1 MIKRFILMAACLFAA
16 TVGAQAQTDVVTG
29 TVRSAGDGGPL
40 TGVNVVVKGTTVLA
54 ITDLDGRYS
63 VNVPSGSTTLTFSY
77 VGFNTQDVLISG
89 RSIVDIRMAVDVRQL
104 DELVVTAFGVE
115 QERKSLGYS
124 VQEVRAVSLVEAQQ
138 PNLVNALQGKVA
150 GVQITNSGGAPG
162 AASTIL
168 IRGGTSLSGNNQP
181 LFIVDGIPIDNS
193 APVSR
198 GTGLGAQSTVNSN
211 RGIDINPEDI
221 ESITIL
227 KGPAAAVLYGLR
239 ASEGAIIITTKRGK
253 AGVSRVSYSN
263 GISFDM
269 VNRLPEMQGR
279 FKQGVEGVSNPD
291 ARSSWGPE
299 FGSGETVYDN
309 LGNFFQTAQTSRHD
323 LSVSGGT
330 NRSTFYMSTSRYDQL
345 GVVKNTGFQRTSFR
359 VSAESRIF
367 DNLSVGGSA
376 NYVNSQNS
384 SALQGSG
391 VSETNIVSASGG
403 GGGGTM
409 RGIYNWPRNVN
420 MADYLK
426 EDGSQKTI
434 LGVSGDA
441 AFIDNP
447 YWSIRNNPNNS
458 TVNRLL
464 ASLSAT
470 YNPLDYMT
478 ITYRAGTDIFN
489 EEFTS
494 VRGSGTVIGGEERG
508 AITQNDILNE
518 IITSTLL
525 VTLRRSLSKDI
536 NANLTL
542 GNNVE
547 MARRVG
553 TSWYGRNFIAPSFAS
568 INNVA
573 QVDRTVSQ
581 SGFNRRIIGV
591 FGDLNMD
598 WKNVVFLNVRGR
610 NDWSSTLPK
619 DARSFFYPSVS
630 TAIVVTDLLDEF
642 GVDNGYKR
650 ILSFAKL
657 RASLTRVGKDAPPHV
672 LGNRYFNTTNSFTG
686 APRGFI
692 VDTYAFGSP
701 DLRPEYTESFETG
714 VDLRLFE
721 GRIGVD
727 FSYYKMSTDDQIL
740 FTRVPPSAS
749 SFIAYLNGGR
759 IDNEGVE
766 LMINASPVSRNDFKW
781 DMDFNFTKN
790 TSTVVDLP
798 GLLDRVEQSSA
809 SVDGFV
815 AQGAGFLGRSLFGI
829 NADVWL
835 RNADGV
841 LLLNNAGYPQID
853 PTKRVVGDRNPDFTI
868 GFTNSFSYKNVSLS
882 FLWDIRIGGDIYNAT
897 ENALVRSGMSTKTL
911 DRGQTVIFD
920 GIIASTGQPST
931 ISVPLNQN
939 YYQNIYRGNAQAFV
953 EDGTWYRLRYATLS
967 YRVPQRSLERFGIKG
982 LELTATGRNLLL
994 FTNYSGVDP
1003 EVSSGGSGVSG
1014 TGSMGMDNLGVPGT
1028 RGFDFGLRLLL

>member
-1 MIKRFILMAACLFAA
+1 MLRRFILMTACLFVN
-16 TVGAQAQTDVVTG
+16 TVGAYAQAGAVTG
-29 TVRSAGDGGPL
+29 TVRSAEDGGTL

-54 ITDLDGRYS
+54 ITDIDGRFS
-63 VNVPSGSTTLTFSY
+63 INVPSGATTLTFSY
-77 VGFNTQDVLISG
+77 IGYRSQDVLISG
-89 RSIVDIRMAVDVRQL
+89 RSVVDVRLAVDTRQL

-124 VQEVRAVSLVEAQQ
+124 VQEVRAASIVEAQQ

-150 GVQITNSGGAPG
+150 GVQISNSGGAPG
-162 AASTIL
+162 AASVIM

-198 GTGLGAQSTVNSN
+198 GVGLGAQSTVNSN

-239 ASEGAIIITTKRGK
+239 ASEGAVIITTKRGK
-253 AGVSRVSYSN
+253 AGTSRVSYSN

-269 VNRLPEMQGR
+269 VSRLPEMQGK
-279 FKQGVEGVSNPD
+279 FKQGVDGVFNAD

-299 FGSGETVYDN
+299 FASDETVYDN
-309 LGNFFQTAQTSRHD
+309 IGDFFQTAQTSRHD

-330 NRSTFYMSTSRYDQL
+330 NRSTFYMSTSRYDQV
-345 GVVKNTGFQRTSFR
+345 GIIKNTDFQRTSFR
-359 VSAESRIF
+359 VSADTRIF
-367 DNLSVGGSA
+367 DNLTVGGSA
-376 NYVNSQNS
+376 NYVNSQNR

-391 VSETNIVSASGG
+391 VSETNIVSATGG

-409 RGIYNWPRNVN
+409 RGIYNWPRNVK

-426 EDGSQKTI
+426 EDGSQKTL

-447 YWSIRNNPNNS
+447 YWSVRNNPSNS
-458 TVNRLL
+458 TVNRLI

-470 YNPLDYMT
+470 YNPLDFMT
-478 ITYRAGTDIFN
+478 ISYRAGTDIFN
-489 EEFTS
+489 EEFSS

-525 VTLRRSLSKDI
+525 VTLRRSLSADI
-536 NANLTL
+536 NATLTL

-547 MARRVG
+547 LARRVG
-553 TSWYGRNFIAPSFAS
+553 TSWYGRNFIAPGFAS

-573 QVDRTVSQ
+573 QADRTVSQ
-581 SGFNRRIIGV
+581 SGFNRRIIGA
-591 FGDLNMD
+591 FGDLNLD

-642 GVDNGYKR
+642 GVDDGYKR
-650 ILSFAKL
+650 YLSFAKL
-657 RASLTRVGKDAPPHV
+657 RASVTRVGKDAPPHV

-714 VDLRLFE
+714 LDLRLFE

-727 FSYYKMSTDDQIL
+727 FTYYKMNTDDQIL

-766 LMINASPVSRNDFKW
+766 LMINASPVSGRDFKW
-781 DMDFNFTKN
+781 DMDLNFTKN

-798 GLLDRVEQSSA
+798 GLLDRVEQSDA

-841 LLLNNAGYPQID
+841 LLLTNAGYPQID
-853 PTKRVVGDRNPDFTI
+853 PNKNVVGDRNPDFTI
-868 GFTNSFSYKNVSLS
+868 GFTNSFNYKNLSLS

-897 ENALVRSGMSTKTL
+897 ENALVRSGLSTKTL
-911 DRGQTVIFD
+911 DRGQSVIFD
-920 GIIASTGQPST
+920 GIIASTGLPST

-953 EDGTWYRLRYATLS
+953 EDGTWYRLRYVTLT
-967 YRVPQRSLERFGIKG
+967 YRVPQRPLERYGIKG

-1003 EVSSGGSGVSG
+1003 EVSSGGSGVAG

-1028 RGFDFGLRLLL
+1028 RGFDFGLRLHL